1 MAKAKPESKPEA
13 EAEDQPVSNATVIS
27 QSDLHDAFYAAKDKE
42 STLKAL
48 ELFDAYKA
56 IAGGFKPGQLQ
67 KYNELRRL
75 AK

>member
-13 EAEDQPVSNATVIS
+13 EDQPVSKATVIS
-27 QSDLHDAFYAAKDKE
+27 QSDLHDAFNAAKDKE
-42 STLKAL
+42 SALKAL

-56 IAGGFKPGQLQ
+56 IAGFKPGQLQ
-67 KYNELRRL
+67 KYNMLRRL